1 MINPQI
7 ATAASTNL
15 TKNELKLDTKPT
27 STQTNTKESLLSG
40 ALKKNLTANTDT
52 RLAVSGDEDLNLK
65 LKSLVNKVLD
75 QLFAKSSPNDKLFR
89 QSERLNFAP
98 NFSNELKFLT
108 TQMQKSDIFS
118 EVLSK
123 LEAILKPAGE
133 VKADNL
139 APLFKNS
146 GVFFEAKL
154 KDALNENSLPKSFH
168 SLLNAIKSLS
178 SPTITAQIVELAG
191 KDLDPKASLDELKN
205 ILNAQKSE
213 NETLL
218 KNTNFK
224 AILRLGEKLENFKN
238 YISKNPNLAQSK
250 LPQIAASIL
259 KGLQRLEA
267 GFKQELS
274 KPENL
279 TLKDTSI
286 LKELNQA
293 FNKLTQSLK
302 ALINGDKITFNQP
315 NTPSNQALPQQNSAQ
330 RATFFD
336 TQENT
341 PSQKPQNSTN
351 SANNTNAN
359 LNSSQNSA
367 LLDNE
372 SVEKGDSK
380 SPTLNPN
387 ESKANLNDKS
397 PTLQDFNESPTPQ
410 KPINSATNETKGENT
425 ANKPIN
431 SAVNADENE
440 TQINQNKS
448 LQNGKINKDAPKQS
462 TQNQM
467 NADKIAQENAKNPQN
482 SSDKANQ
489 NQNSSQNSA
498 LKDSQAKPSPT
509 NLPNQSTQTSQS
521 TQNPQLNLNQTNQNP
536 INSPLQENLNPNEQA
551 KFTQNQIKNL
561 IFADEK
567 AQMPEL
573 EALNKKLS
581 NLARKAGESLKQLDS
596 NAQNAKTNLNDI
608 KNLEHKIAQASKD
621 LSQIAPKDMSQ
632 LSDELKNDI
641 KSTLLQASQL
651 AKSEGNDAVANQANR
666 LLAQIEFNQLMSL
679 ANDSINTYLPLFWE
693 DLSESRVI
701 FKRGKKDKY
710 YAQIKLHFAKLGELD
725 ILIALKQ
732 DKYLDINIM
741 AENKE
746 FRRRIYEHSHELRRA
761 LSKAGLLSSNLFVGD
776 IIRSKLAPANT
787 ERNYEFAMGLDK
799 KA

>member
-15 TKNELKLDTKPT
+15 TKNELKLDNKPT

-40 ALKKNLTANTDT
+40 ALRKNLTANTDT
-52 RLAVSGDEDLNLK
+52 KALTNSDTDLNLK

-75 QLFAKSSPNDKLFR
+75 QLFAKSSPNDKLFS

-123 LEAILKPAGE
+123 LEAILKPASE

-178 SPTITAQIVELAG
+178 SPIITAQIVELAG
-191 KDLDPKASLDELKN
+191 KDLDPKSSLNELKN
-205 ILNAQKSE
+205 ILNAQKNE
-213 NETLL
+213 NEALL

-224 AILRLGEKLENFKN
+224 TILRLGEKVENFKN

-250 LPQIAASIL
+250 LQQIAASIL
-259 KGLQRLEA
+259 KGLQRLETN
-267 GFKQELS
+267 FKQELS

-302 ALINGDKITFNQP
+302 ALIDGDKISFDKP
-315 NTPSNQALPQQNSAQ
+315 NSPVNQALPKLNSSL
-330 RATFFD
+330 RAEFFD
-336 TQENT
+336 TQEST
-341 PSQKPQNSTN
+341 PNAKPQNSIN
-351 SANNTNAN
+351 SASNAN
-359 LNSSQNSA
+359 ASLNSSQNSA

-372 SVEKGDSK
+372 SIENANSK
-380 SPTLNPN
+380 SPTPN
-387 ESKANLNDKS
+387 ADENKANANSNNKS
-397 PTLQDFNESPTPQ
+397 PTLQTSNESPTPQ
-410 KPINSATNETKGENT
+410 KPIN
-425 ANKPIN
+425 
-431 SAVNADENE
+431 
-440 TQINQNKS
+440 
-448 LQNGKINKDAPKQS
+448 
-462 TQNQM
+462 
-467 NADKIAQENAKNPQN
+467 PQN
-482 SSDKANQ
+482 
-489 NQNSSQNSA
+489 
-498 LKDSQAKPSPT
+498 PT
-509 NLPNQSTQTSQS
+509 T
-521 TQNPQLNLNQTNQNP
+521 QTNQSP
-536 INSPLQENLNPNEQA
+536 TNSPLQENLNPNEQA
-551 KFTQNQIKNL
+551 KTTQNQIKNL

-573 EALNKKLS
+573 EALNKELS
-581 NLARKAGESLKQLDS
+581 SLARKASESLKQLDF
-596 NAQNAKTNLNDI
+596 NAQNAKTNLSDI
-608 KNLEHKIAQASKD
+608 RNLEHKIAQASKD
-621 LSQIAPKDMSQ
+621 LSQIAPKNGEQ
-632 LSDELKNDI
+632 ISDELKNDI

-651 AKSEGNDAVANQANR
+651 AKSEGNEAVANQANR

-693 DLSESRVI
+693 DLSQSRVI

-741 AENKE
+741 AENKD
-746 FRRRIYEHSHELRRA
+746 FRKRIYEHSHELRRA

-776 IIRSKLAPANT
+776 IIRSKLTPANT
-787 ERNYEFAMGLDK
+787 ERNYELAMGLDK